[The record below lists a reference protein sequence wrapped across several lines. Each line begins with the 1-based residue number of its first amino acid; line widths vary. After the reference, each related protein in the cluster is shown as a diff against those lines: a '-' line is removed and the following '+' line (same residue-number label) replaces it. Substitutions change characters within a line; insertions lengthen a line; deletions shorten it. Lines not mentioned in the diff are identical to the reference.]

1 MKVSR
6 SEASLNSASR
16 LAIVLLTLSCFRCC
30 KKCRKNVKF
39 KAGKI
44 PRMGEE
50 CERPSNSHGLDRQ
63 LIMVSWFSIQISR
76 WIIKSKITRQFQY
89 KSHNWKNCL
98 HNGQILFQSNFGGL
112 EGNLSSLPPSV
123 QKIIGSLRSVGKP
136 YSISHFTTVL
146 LTWIVKQ
153 NLLNFAIEY

>member
-1 MKVSR
+1 MYRWLNRSKPSAISAASCAVWFWGRVVWWSSKLAVRQHCLSFHIMKVSR

-30 KKCRKNVKF
+30 KKCRNNVKF

-50 CERPSNSHGLDRQ
+50 CERCSTYKWYKIESRPSNSHGLDSK

-76 WIIKSKITRQFQY
+76 WIIKSK
-89 KSHNWKNCL
+89 NC
-98 HNGQILFQSNFGGL
+98 QTI
-112 EGNLSSLPPSV
+112 P
-123 QKIIGSLRSVGKP
+123 VG
-136 YSISHFTTVL
+136 I
-146 LTWIVKQ
+146 
-153 NLLNFAIEY
+153 A